1 MKKKKTRSVMWAR
14 FIKFKWE
21 RYWRGALVVDGW
33 LAAIGHAGFQ
43 SVAAKG
49 LEWCCE
55 SQRERK
61 RVRMRER
68 VWVKL
73 GAFEDGY
80 QQWCA
85 YQVSQS
91 FFFLLCCVWAIP
103 RLKKI
108 VFCFVFFCW
117 VHIWHDCT
125 HVRAVPVSNTCFTWM
140 LCQKWHVHAS

>member
-14 FIKFKWE
+14 LIKFKWE

-55 SQRERK
+55 SQRERERK

-73 GAFEDGY
+73 GAF
-80 QQWCA
+80 
-85 YQVSQS
+85 
-91 FFFLLCCVWAIP
+91 
-103 RLKKI
+103 
-108 VFCFVFFCW
+108 
-117 VHIWHDCT
+117 
-125 HVRAVPVSNTCFTWM
+125 
-140 LCQKWHVHAS
+140 